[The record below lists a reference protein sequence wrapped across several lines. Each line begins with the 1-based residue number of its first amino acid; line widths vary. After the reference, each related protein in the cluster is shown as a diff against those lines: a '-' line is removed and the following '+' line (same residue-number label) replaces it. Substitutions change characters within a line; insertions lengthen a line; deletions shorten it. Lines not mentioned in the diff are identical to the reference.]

1 MPTRTFEPIIVVGR
15 VVRTFIEVFYGD
27 LVEIRA
33 SGTVDFGGAVVGIG
47 APILGPDG
55 DNWTTPPDYPA
66 PDRQKNSLIVGVRSA
81 SYPYHTSW
89 RQGGTNRSFRSPHD
103 GYLVLAANDA
113 SPDNNSRGWSV
124 SITVTTPPRFTGPVV
139 RLRIERVEFVQSM
152 QRTDNSVPLIA
163 GKRTLVRVF
172 VSSGRADMI
181 PVVVRGSLS
190 VQYPDSV
197 IASTSEMA
205 PGAAIAEGTQNRDD
219 LTSSLNF
226 ILPSNS
232 SVGTASV
239 QIRVFVPDHEAEVG
253 HFAEFSIEATF
264 VAPRGIA
271 IKPFLI
277 SLPANGLG
285 PPDLD
290 AATAVLTAAQQRL
303 PMVEGLRVLPFST
316 FEYRTA
322 DPFGDAGSWRHLL
335 YIVGLSPRPNIGLP
349 GQTEYIHVAF
359 VLVPSGSETGG
370 MGMYSPFINT
380 PSALCGMTDDRNACA
395 EVCTH
400 EMGHALGLNHALC
413 GDPLPPAPWSSRL
426 QITTEEPG
434 WFAIRNRMVGAGV
447 SEMMTYCYPRWPSI
461 TAYRYI
467 HNGRHD

>member
-27 LVEIRA
+27 LVEISA

-66 PDRQKNSLIVGVRSA
+66 PDRQKNSLIVGVRSEL
-81 SYPYHTSW
+81 YPYRTSW
-89 RQGGTNRSFRSPHD
+89 EQGGTNRSFRSPHH

-113 SPDNNSRGWSV
+113 TPDNNSRGWSV
-124 SITVTTPPRFTGPVV
+124 SITVTTPPRFTGPIV

-181 PVVVRGSLS
+181 PIVVRGSLN
-190 VQYPDSV
+190 VQYPDAA

-205 PGAAIAEGTQNRDD
+205 PGAAIADGSQNRDD

-232 SVGTASV
+232 SVGTATV

-253 HFAEFSIEATF
+253 YFAEFTTEATF

-271 IKPFLI
+271 IRPFLI
-277 SLPANGLG
+277 AVPARDLGLPS
-285 PPDLD
+285 LD
-290 AATAVLTAAQQRL
+290 AATTVLTAAQQRL
-303 PMVEGLRVLPFST
+303 PMVEGLRVVPFSAY
-316 FEYRTA
+316 EYLL
-322 DPFGDAGSWRHLL
+322 PFGDAPSWRNLL
-335 YIVGLSPRPNIGLP
+335 YTVGTVLPRINIGFL
-349 GQTEYIHVAF
+349 GQTDYIHVAF
-359 VLVPSGSETGG
+359 VLTPRDSATGG
-370 MGMYSPFINT
+370 MGMYSPFINI
-380 PSALCGMTDDRNACA
+380 PSAVCGMSDDLDASA
-395 EVCTH
+395 EVCAH

-413 GDPLPPAPWSSRL
+413 GDPLPPVPWSSRL

-434 WFAIRNRMVGAGV
+434 WFASRNRMVAAGV
-447 SEMMTYCYPRWPSI
+447 PEMMTYCYPRWPSI

-467 HNGRHD
+467 HNGHHD